1 MCRSRRELSNKIQ
14 QVFTCKNRRRYSRER
29 APRSLGKKSI
39 HYSLHSLDGRG
50 EAGEGPLKR
59 PGGRDPAGRGP
70 ARPPAGRGSEVSSAR
85 QQREV
90 AEAEGA
96 KTHASAQIDEA
107 TAQIATT
114 GLDELM
120 PPPPVV
126 AAGYPTAEVRKIG
139 PADCPAPARD
149 RKNDFCRLSLS
160 VIHEK

>member
-1 MCRSRRELSNKIQ
+1 MKNAAKRIFS
-14 QVFTCKNRRRYSRER
+14 CKNRSRYSLKR
-29 APRSLGKKSI
+29 AIFFRNFANRRSLTSV
-39 HYSLHSLDGRG
+39 GRPA
-50 EAGEGPLKR
+50 EPAGRRSVPAF
-59 PGGRDPAGRGP
+59 DPAGRGP

-160 VIHEK
+160 VIAESGRRPSAAAS